1 MKNTYTA
8 PRITVV
14 DMEVETQIL
23 AGSQIPV
30 KIESGENQGVFYS
43 SENIFVLDDE
53 EEDQLR
59 EGADGDQDP
68 GDDEEDEVEEGEDVL
83 KDDLPDA
90 LGGGLRRGVDL
101 TGGLPLAHLGRG
113 ETGAFSG
120 IGVGSVGDVGHG
132 CAPPLSKR

>member
-53 EEDQLR
+53 EEDQ
-59 EGADGDQDP
+59 
-68 GDDEEDEVEEGEDVL
+68 
-83 KDDLPDA
+83 
-90 LGGGLRRGVDL
+90 
-101 TGGLPLAHLGRG
+101 
-113 ETGAFSG
+113 
-120 IGVGSVGDVGHG
+120 
-132 CAPPLSKR
+132 